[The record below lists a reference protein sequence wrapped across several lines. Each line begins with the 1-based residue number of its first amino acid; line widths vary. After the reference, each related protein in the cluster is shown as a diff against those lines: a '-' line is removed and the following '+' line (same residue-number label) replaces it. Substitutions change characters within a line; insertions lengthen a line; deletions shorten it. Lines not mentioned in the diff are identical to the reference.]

1 MTKLLYFAWL
11 REKIGLAEEDV
22 TVPQNVATVGELME
36 WQLTRGPNYAAA
48 FGQTKSVR
56 CAVDQDFAKADK
68 AIAGAAEI
76 AFFPPVTGG

>member
-11 REKIGLAEEDV
+11 REKVGVAEEDV
-22 TVPQNVATVGELME
+22 ALPPDLATVGALIE
-36 WQLTRGPNYAAA
+36 WMKARGPNYAAA
-48 FGQTKSVR
+48 FGHGNIVR
-56 CAVDQDFAKADK
+56 CALDQDFAKADA

>member
-1 MTKLLYFAWL
+1 VTKLLYFAWL
-11 REKIGLAEEDV
+11 RETIGIAEEDV
-22 TVPQNVATVGELME
+22 AVPDEVATVGELIG
-36 WQLTRGPNYAAA
+36 WLQTRGQNYAAA

-56 CAVDQDFAKADK
+56 CAVDQDFAKADV